1 MAPLY
6 GNDAP
11 LAVIRLMLPDERL
24 KAPPRLQNLYIDAV
38 IRYRPEIGLSL
49 QSSGGG
55 VSRSSCDRRFTSSSE
70 ARHGFVGTSASA
82 LLPNA
87 RLGTDAPAIMLDRED
102 VTVEGGGPLLPLHRH
117 VEITQS
123 VADVPLDLAPKKLRV
138 VVDHIGWTG
147 IAELL
152 VHAVFDKLV
161 IEGVQFARIKRIAQL
176 TDEIASPD

>member
-55 VSRSSCDRRFTSSSE
+55 V
-70 ARHGFVGTSASA
+70 
-82 LLPNA
+82 
-87 RLGTDAPAIMLDRED
+87 
-102 VTVEGGGPLLPLHRH
+102 
-117 VEITQS
+117 
-123 VADVPLDLAPKKLRV
+123 
-138 VVDHIGWTG
+138 
-147 IAELL
+147 
-152 VHAVFDKLV
+152 
-161 IEGVQFARIKRIAQL
+161 
-176 TDEIASPD
+176 